1 MKIVYMLITLAVCS
15 ITASA
20 AEPTHPKLQKELLAA
35 EKEDQAIRKRLFA
48 KGAQNLDQDVAMRMK
63 SLDTK
68 NQIRLKAII
77 AEYGW
82 PTCKM
87 VGANGVHAAFIILQH
102 ANRDPA
108 FQKSMLPALKKSYAA
123 GDIKGNSIALLTDRI
138 LVGEGKPQLY
148 GTQANII
155 NGEAIY
161 NEIEQPKNLD
171 KRRAELGLCPHA
183 QYKEMMSKFYQLNT
197 AKEQADIK

>member
-1 MKIVYMLITLAVCS
+1 MKIAYILITLAACS

-20 AEPTHPKLQKELLAA
+20 AEPTHPKLQKELVAA
-35 EKEDQAIRKRLFA
+35 EKEDQAIRKQLFA
-48 KGAQNLDQDVAMRMK
+48 KGAQNLDQDVVTRMK
-63 SLDTK
+63 SLDMK

-77 AEYGW
+77 AQYGW
-82 PTCKM
+82 PTRKM

-102 ANRDPA
+102 ANRDP
-108 FQKSMLPALKKSYAA
+108 LKKSYAA
-123 GDIKGNSIALLTDRI
+123 GDIKGNSIALLTDRV

-197 AKEQADIK
+197 AKEQADIE